1 MWQCGVM
8 QLSISMAN
16 RNVQW
21 HQWHAIS
28 GVTWRK
34 PNVSY
39 FSYGWLAGEI
49 ANQPCHG

>member
-1 MWQCGVM
+1 
-8 QLSISMAN
+8 
-16 RNVQW
+16 VQW

-39 FSYGWLAGEI
+39 FSYGWLAGVI
-49 ANQPCHG
+49 ANQRCLANENNVWLAY